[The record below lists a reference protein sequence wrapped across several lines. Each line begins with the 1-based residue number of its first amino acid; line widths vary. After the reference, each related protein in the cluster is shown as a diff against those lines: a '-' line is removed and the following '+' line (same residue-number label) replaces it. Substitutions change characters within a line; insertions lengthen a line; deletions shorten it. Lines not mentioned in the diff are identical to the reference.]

1 MSNAA
6 VNMRVRYLFKVALL
20 FALDVY
26 PEVEFL
32 GHVVV
37 QFLIFEGS
45 SILFTVAAGP
55 VYPHQQCTSVQEGG
69 FYQIIL

>member
-1 MSNAA
+1 MHK
-6 VNMRVRYLFKVALL
+6 YLFKALFSL
-20 FALDVY
+20 LLSVY

-45 SILFTVAAGP
+45 SILFTVVAGP